1 MTRPHPATNATRFT
15 VGVAVFAWLLAYIAA
30 LPLQGILIS
39 ITGHGGEKSDSWP
52 ISLTVLSVLCL
63 WIPFVVALVVVSRR
77 WGQGRFG
84 TDFKVRLGWIDM
96 AGLPIG
102 IASQLLL
109 VPLIYWPLQRIWPDA
124 FSSDEIE
131 QRARELWDKA
141 HGGWIV
147 VLVLV
152 VALGAPIIEELVY
165 RGLIL
170 QALQSRLNDW
180 VALIISAAW
189 FALIH
194 LQPVELPG
202 LFAFALVLGICFQR
216 TGRLGMAVMAHIG
229 FNAAGLL
236 LASR

>member
-15 VGVAVFAWLLAYIAA
+15 VGVAVFAWLLAYVAA

-77 WGQGRFG
+77 WGQDQFSR
-84 TDFKVRLGWIDM
+84 DFKVHLRWVDL

-147 VLVLV
+147 GLVVV

-170 QALQSRLNDW
+170 KALQSRLNDW
-180 VALIISAAW
+180 LALIISAAW

-216 TGRLGMAVMAHIG
+216 TGRLGMSVMAHIG

>member
-1 MTRPHPATNATRFT
+1 MTRSHPATNATRFT
-15 VGVAVFAWLLAYIAA
+15 VGVAVFAWLLAYVAA

-39 ITGHGGEKSDSWP
+39 ITGHGGEKSYTWP
-52 ISLTVLSVLCL
+52 ISMTVLSIFCL
-63 WIPFVVALVVVSRR
+63 WIPFVGMLMIVSQR
-77 WGQGRFG
+77 WGQGHFQN
-84 TDFKVRLGWIDM
+84 DFKVRTRWIDL
-96 AGLPIG
+96 AGLPLG
-102 IASQLLL
+102 VASQLLL
-109 VPLIYWPLQRIWPDA
+109 VPAVYWPLQQIWPDA

-131 QRARELWDKA
+131 QRARDLWDKA

-180 VALIISAAW
+180 LALVIGSAW

-216 TGRLGMAVMAHIG
+216 TGRLGMSVFAHIG

-236 LASR
+236 LASQ

>member
-63 WIPFVVALVVVSRR
+63 WIPFAVALVVVSRR
-77 WGQGRFG
+77 WGQGQFSR
-84 TDFKVRLGWIDM
+84 DFKVHLRWVDL

-180 VALIISAAW
+180 LALIISAAW
-189 FALIH
+189 FAMIH

-216 TGRLGMAVMAHIG
+216 TGRLGMSVMAHIG

>member
-1 MTRPHPATNATRFT
+1 MTRSHPATNATRFT
-15 VGVAVFAWLLAYIAA
+15 VGVAAFAWLFAYVAA
-30 LPLQGILIS
+30 LPLQGVLIS
-39 ITGHGGEKSDSWP
+39 LTGHGGEKSDTWP
-52 ISLTVLSVLCL
+52 ISMTVLSIFCL
-63 WIPFVVALVVVSRR
+63 WIPFVAMLMIVSRR
-77 WGQGRFG
+77 WGQGHFQDDYKIR
-84 TDFKVRLGWIDM
+84 TRWSDL
-96 AGLPIG
+96 AGLPLG
-102 IASQLLL
+102 VASQLLL
-109 VPLIYWPLQRIWPDA
+109 VNLVYWPLERIWPET
-124 FSSDEIE
+124 FSAEKIE
-131 QRARELWDKA
+131 QPARDLWDRA

-180 VALIISAAW
+180 LALLISALW

-194 LQPVELPG
+194 LQPVQFFG

-216 TGRLGMAVMAHIG
+216 TGRLGMSVYAHIA
-229 FNAAGLL
+229 FNATGLL

>member
-15 VGVAVFAWLLAYIAA
+15 VGVAVFAWLLAYVAA

-77 WGQGRFG
+77 WGQDQFSR
-84 TDFKVRLGWIDM
+84 DFKVHLRWVDL

-109 VPLIYWPLQRIWPDA
+109 VPLIYWPLQRIWSDA

-147 VLVLV
+147 VLVVV

-180 VALIISAAW
+180 LALIISAAW

-216 TGRLGMAVMAHIG
+216 TGRLGMSVMAHIG

>member
-1 MTRPHPATNATRFT
+1 MTRSHPATNATRFT
-15 VGVAVFAWLLAYIAA
+15 VGVAVFAWLLAYVAA

-39 ITGHGGEKSDSWP
+39 ITGHGGEKSDTWP
-52 ISLTVLSVLCL
+52 ISMTVLSIFCL
-63 WIPFVVALVVVSRR
+63 WIPFVGMLMIVSQR
-77 WGQGRFG
+77 WGQGHFQN
-84 TDFKVRLGWIDM
+84 DFKVRTRWIDL
-96 AGLPIG
+96 AGLPLG
-102 IASQLLL
+102 VASQLLL
-109 VPLIYWPLQRIWPDA
+109 VPAVYWPLQRIWPEA

-131 QRARELWDKA
+131 QRARDLWDKA

-180 VALIISAAW
+180 LALVIGSAW

-216 TGRLGMAVMAHIG
+216 TGRLGMSVFAHIG

>member
-15 VGVAVFAWLLAYIAA
+15 VGVAVFAWLLAYVAA

-77 WGQGRFG
+77 WGQDQFSR
-84 TDFKVRLGWIDM
+84 DFKVHLRWVDL

-147 VLVLV
+147 VLVV
-152 VALGAPIIEELVY
+152 FVALGAPIIEELVY
-165 RGLIL
+165 RGLNF

-180 VALIISAAW
+180 LALIISAAW

-216 TGRLGMAVMAHIG
+216 TGRLGMSVMAHIG

>member
-1 MTRPHPATNATRFT
+1 MTRPHPATNATRYT
-15 VGVAVFAWLLAYIAA
+15 VGIAVFSWILYYVAA

-52 ISLTVLSVLCL
+52 ISMTVLSIFCL
-63 WIPFVVALVVVSRR
+63 WIPFVAMLMIVSRR
-77 WGQGRFG
+77 WGQGHFQN
-84 TDFKVRLGWIDM
+84 DYKVRTRWIDL
-96 AGLPIG
+96 AGLPLG
-102 IASQLLL
+102 VASQLLL
-109 VPLIYWPLQRIWPDA
+109 VPAIYWPLQRIWPEA
-124 FSSDEIE
+124 FSNTEIE
-131 QRARELWDKA
+131 QRAQDLWDKA

-180 VALIISAAW
+180 VALVIGAAW

-216 TGRLGMAVMAHIG
+216 TGRLGMSVFAHIG
-229 FNAAGLL
+229 FNATGLL

>member
-15 VGVAVFAWLLAYIAA
+15 VGVAVMAWLLAYMAA
-30 LPLQGILIS
+30 LPLQGMLIAA
-39 ITGHGGEKSDSWP
+39 TGRSGEKSDQWP
-52 ISLTVLSVLCL
+52 ISMTVLSIFCL
-63 WIPFVVALVVVSRR
+63 WIPFVVALMVVSRR
-77 WGQGRFG
+77 WGQGRFVN
-84 TDFKVRLGWIDM
+84 DYKFRARWVDL
-96 AGLPIG
+96 AGLPLG
-102 IASQLLL
+102 VACQFLL
-109 VPLIYWPLQRIWPDA
+109 VPAIYWPLQQIWPDA

-131 QRARELWDKA
+131 QRARDLWDKA
-141 HGGWIV
+141 NGGWII
-147 VLVLV
+147 VLIVV
-152 VALGAPIIEELVY
+152 VALGAPLIEELVY

-180 VALIISAAW
+180 LALLISSAW

-216 TGRLGMAVMAHIG
+216 TGRLGMAIFAHIG

-236 LASR
+236 LASQ

>member
-1 MTRPHPATNATRFT
+1 M
-15 VGVAVFAWLLAYIAA
+15 
-30 LPLQGILIS
+30 
-39 ITGHGGEKSDSWP
+39 
-52 ISLTVLSVLCL
+52 TVLSILCL
-63 WIPFVVALVVVSRR
+63 WIPFVIMLIFVSRR
-77 WGQGRFG
+77 WGQGHFQN
-84 TDFKVRLGWIDM
+84 DYKVRTRWIDL
-96 AGLPIG
+96 AGLPLG
-102 IASQLLL
+102 IASQLVL
-109 VPLIYWPLQRIWPDA
+109 VPAIYWPLQRVWPDT

-131 QRARELWDKA
+131 QRARDLWDKA

-180 VALIISAAW
+180 LALVIAAAW

-216 TGRLGMAVMAHIG
+216 TGRLGMSVFAHIA
-229 FNAAGLL
+229 FNATGLL

>member
-1 MTRPHPATNATRFT
+1 
-15 VGVAVFAWLLAYIAA
+15 
-30 LPLQGILIS
+30 
-39 ITGHGGEKSDSWP
+39 
-52 ISLTVLSVLCL
+52 
-63 WIPFVVALVVVSRR
+63 
-77 WGQGRFG
+77 
-84 TDFKVRLGWIDM
+84 
-96 AGLPIG
+96 
-102 IASQLLL
+102 LLL

-147 VLVLV
+147 VLVVV

-180 VALIISAAW
+180 LALIISAAW

-216 TGRLGMAVMAHIG
+216 TGRLGMSVMAHIG

>member
-63 WIPFVVALVVVSRR
+63 WIPFAVALVVVSRR

-180 VALIISAAW
+180 VALIISAVW

-216 TGRLGMAVMAHIG
+216 TGRLGMSVMAHIG

>member
-63 WIPFVVALVVVSRR
+63 WTPFAVALVVVSRR

-84 TDFKVRLGWIDM
+84 SDFKVRLRWIDM

>member
-15 VGVAVFAWLLAYIAA
+15 VGVAASAWLLAYVAA

-77 WGQGRFG
+77 WGQDQFSR
-84 TDFKVRLGWIDM
+84 DFKVHLRWVDL

-147 VLVLV
+147 VLVVV

-180 VALIISAAW
+180 LALIISAAW

-216 TGRLGMAVMAHIG
+216 TGRLGMSVMAHIG

>member
-15 VGVAVFAWLLAYIAA
+15 VGVAVMAWLLAYMAA
-30 LPLQGILIS
+30 LPLQGMLIAA
-39 ITGHGGEKSDSWP
+39 TGRSGEKSDQWP
-52 ISLTVLSVLCL
+52 ISMTVLSIFCL
-63 WIPFVVALVVVSRR
+63 WIPFVVALMVVSRR
-77 WGQGRFG
+77 WGQGRFVN
-84 TDFKVRLGWIDM
+84 DYKFRARWVDL
-96 AGLPIG
+96 AGLPLG
-102 IASQLLL
+102 VGCQFLL
-109 VPLIYWPLQRIWPDA
+109 VPAIYWPLQQIWPDA

-131 QRARELWDKA
+131 QRARDLWDKA
-141 HGGWIV
+141 NGGWII
-147 VLVLV
+147 VLIVV
-152 VALGAPIIEELVY
+152 VALGAPLIEELVY

-180 VALIISAAW
+180 LALLISSAW

-216 TGRLGMAVMAHIG
+216 TGRLGMAIFAHIG

-236 LASR
+236 LASQ

>member
-15 VGVAVFAWLLAYIAA
+15 VGVAVCAWLFAYIAA
-30 LPLQGILIS
+30 LPLQGALIS
-39 ITGHGGEKSDSWP
+39 ITGHSGEKSDSWP

-63 WIPFVVALVVVSRR
+63 WIPFVVALMVVSRR

-84 TDFKVRLGWIDM
+84 SDFKVRLRWIDM

-131 QRARELWDKA
+131 QRARELWEKA

-180 VALIISAAW
+180 VALIISAVW

-216 TGRLGMAVMAHIG
+216 TGRLGMSVLAHIG

>member
-15 VGVAVFAWLLAYIAA
+15 VGVAVFAWLLAYVAA

-77 WGQGRFG
+77 CGQDQFSR
-84 TDFKVRLGWIDM
+84 DFKVHLRWVDL

-147 VLVLV
+147 VLVVV

-180 VALIISAAW
+180 LALIISAAW

-216 TGRLGMAVMAHIG
+216 TGRLGMSVMAHIG

>member
-15 VGVAVFAWLLAYIAA
+15 VGVAVFAWLLAYVAA

-77 WGQGRFG
+77 WGQDQFSR
-84 TDFKVRLGWIDM
+84 DFKVHLRWVDL

-147 VLVLV
+147 VLVVV

-180 VALIISAAW
+180 LALIISAAW

-216 TGRLGMAVMAHIG
+216 TGRLGMAIFAHIG

-236 LASR
+236 LASQ

>member
-1 MTRPHPATNATRFT
+1 MTRSHPATNATRFT
-15 VGVAVFAWLLAYIAA
+15 VGVAAFAWLLAYVAA
-30 LPLQGILIS
+30 LPLQGVLIS
-39 ITGHGGEKSDSWP
+39 LTGHGGEKSDTWP
-52 ISLTVLSVLCL
+52 ISMTVLSIFCL
-63 WIPFVVALVVVSRR
+63 WIPFVAMLMIVSRR
-77 WGQGRFG
+77 WGQGHFQDDYKIR
-84 TDFKVRLGWIDM
+84 TRWSDL
-96 AGLPIG
+96 AGLPLG
-102 IASQLLL
+102 VASQLLL
-109 VPLIYWPLQRIWPDA
+109 VNLVYWPLERIWPET
-124 FSSDEIE
+124 FSAEKIE
-131 QRARELWDKA
+131 QPARDLWDRA

-180 VALIISAAW
+180 LALLISALW

-194 LQPVELPG
+194 LQPVQFFG

-216 TGRLGMAVMAHIG
+216 TGRLGMSVYAHIA
-229 FNAAGLL
+229 FNATGLL

>member
-15 VGVAVFAWLLAYIAA
+15 VGVAVFAWLLAYVAA

-77 WGQGRFG
+77 WGQDQFSR
-84 TDFKVRLGWIDM
+84 DFKVHLRWVDL

-147 VLVLV
+147 VLVVV
-152 VALGAPIIEELVY
+152 VALGAPVIEELVY

-180 VALIISAAW
+180 LALIISAAW

-216 TGRLGMAVMAHIG
+216 TGRLGMSVMAHIG

>member
-15 VGVAVFAWLLAYIAA
+15 VGVAVFAWLLAYVAA

-77 WGQGRFG
+77 WGQDQFSR
-84 TDFKVRLGWIDM
+84 DFKAHLRWVDL

-147 VLVLV
+147 VLVVV

-180 VALIISAAW
+180 LALIISAAW

-216 TGRLGMAVMAHIG
+216 TGRLGMSVMAHIG

>member
-15 VGVAVFAWLLAYIAA
+15 VGVAVFAWLLAYVAA

-77 WGQGRFG
+77 WGQDQFSR
-84 TDFKVRLGWIDM
+84 DFKVHLRWVDL

-180 VALIISAAW
+180 LALIISAAW

-216 TGRLGMAVMAHIG
+216 TGRLGMSVMAHIG

>member
-1 MTRPHPATNATRFT
+1 M
-15 VGVAVFAWLLAYIAA
+15 
-30 LPLQGILIS
+30 
-39 ITGHGGEKSDSWP
+39 
-52 ISLTVLSVLCL
+52 
-63 WIPFVVALVVVSRR
+63 
-77 WGQGRFG
+77 
-84 TDFKVRLGWIDM
+84 
-96 AGLPIG
+96 
-102 IASQLLL
+102 
-109 VPLIYWPLQRIWPDA
+109 
-124 FSSDEIE
+124 
-131 QRARELWDKA
+131 
-141 HGGWIV
+141 
-147 VLVLV
+147 LV

>member
-15 VGVAVFAWLLAYIAA
+15 VGVAVFAWLLAYVAA

-77 WGQGRFG
+77 WGQDQFIR
-84 TDFKVRLGWIDM
+84 DFKVHLRWVDL

-147 VLVLV
+147 VLVVV
-152 VALGAPIIEELVY
+152 VALGAPVIEELVY

-180 VALIISAAW
+180 LALIISAAW

-216 TGRLGMAVMAHIG
+216 TGRLGMSVMAHIG

>member
-15 VGVAVFAWLLAYIAA
+15 VGVAVMAWLLAYIAA
-30 LPLQGILIS
+30 LPLQGVLIVA
-39 ITGHGGEKSDSWP
+39 TGHSGEKSDEWP
-52 ISLTVLSVLCL
+52 ISMTVLSIFCL
-63 WIPFVVALVVVSRR
+63 WIPFVVALMVVSRR
-77 WGQGRFG
+77 WGQGRFVN
-84 TDFKVRLGWIDM
+84 DYKVRARWVDL
-96 AGLPIG
+96 AGLPLG
-102 IASQLLL
+102 VACQLLL
-109 VPLIYWPLQRIWPDA
+109 VPAIYWPLQQVWSEA

-131 QRARELWDKA
+131 QRAQDLWDKA
-141 HGGWIV
+141 NGGWII
-147 VLVLV
+147 VLIIV
-152 VALGAPIIEELVY
+152 VALGAPLIEELVY

-180 VALIISAAW
+180 LALLISAAW

-216 TGRLGMAVMAHIG
+216 TGRLGMAIFAHIG

-236 LASR
+236 LASQ

>member
-15 VGVAVFAWLLAYIAA
+15 VGVAVFAWLLAYVAA

-77 WGQGRFG
+77 WGQDQFSR
-84 TDFKVRLGWIDM
+84 DFKVHLRWVDL

-131 QRARELWDKA
+131 
-141 HGGWIV
+141 
-147 VLVLV
+147 
-152 VALGAPIIEELVY
+152 
-165 RGLIL
+165 
-170 QALQSRLNDW
+170 
-180 VALIISAAW
+180 
-189 FALIH
+189 
-194 LQPVELPG
+194 
-202 LFAFALVLGICFQR
+202 
-216 TGRLGMAVMAHIG
+216 
-229 FNAAGLL
+229 
-236 LASR
+236 

>member
-15 VGVAVFAWLLAYIAA
+15 VGVAVFAWLLAYVAA

-180 VALIISAAW
+180 LALIISAAW

>member
-15 VGVAVFAWLLAYIAA
+15 VGVAVMAWLLAYIAA
-30 LPLQGILIS
+30 LPLQGVLIAA
-39 ITGHGGEKSDSWP
+39 TGHSGEKSDEWP
-52 ISLTVLSVLCL
+52 ISMTVLSIFCL
-63 WIPFVVALVVVSRR
+63 WIPFVVALMVVSRR
-77 WGQGRFG
+77 WGQGRFVN
-84 TDFKVRLGWIDM
+84 DYKVRARWVDL
-96 AGLPIG
+96 AGLPLG
-102 IASQLLL
+102 VVCQLLL
-109 VPLIYWPLQRIWPDA
+109 VPAIYWPLQQVWSEA

-131 QRARELWDKA
+131 QRAQDLWDKA
-141 HGGWIV
+141 NGGWII
-147 VLVLV
+147 VLIIV
-152 VALGAPIIEELVY
+152 VALGAPLIEELVY

-180 VALIISAAW
+180 LALLISAAW

-216 TGRLGMAVMAHIG
+216 TGRLGMAIFAHIG

-236 LASR
+236 LASQ

>member
-15 VGVAVFAWLLAYIAA
+15 VGVAVMSWLLAYMVA
-30 LPLQGILIS
+30 LPLQGVLIAA
-39 ITGHGGEKSDSWP
+39 TGRSGEKSDQWP
-52 ISLTVLSVLCL
+52 ISMTVLSIFCL
-63 WIPFVVALVVVSRR
+63 WIPFVVALMVVSRR
-77 WGQGRFG
+77 WGQGRFVN
-84 TDFKVRLGWIDM
+84 DYKVRARWVDL
-96 AGLPIG
+96 AGLPLG
-102 IASQLLL
+102 VACQLLL
-109 VPLIYWPLQRIWPDA
+109 VPAIYWPLQQMWPDA

-131 QRARELWDKA
+131 QRARDLWDKA
-141 HGGWIV
+141 SGDWII
-147 VLVLV
+147 VLIIV
-152 VALGAPIIEELVY
+152 VALGAPLIEELVY

-180 VALIISAAW
+180 LALLISSAW

-216 TGRLGMAVMAHIG
+216 TGRLGMAIFAHIG

-236 LASR
+236 LASQ

>member
-1 MTRPHPATNATRFT
+1 MTRSHPATNATRFT
-15 VGVAVFAWLLAYIAA
+15 VGVAVFAWLLAYVAA

-39 ITGHGGEKSDSWP
+39 ITGHGGEKSDTWP
-52 ISLTVLSVLCL
+52 ISMTVLSIFCL
-63 WIPFVVALVVVSRR
+63 WIPFVGMLMIVSQR
-77 WGQGRFG
+77 WGQGHFQN
-84 TDFKVRLGWIDM
+84 DFKVRTRWIDL
-96 AGLPIG
+96 AGLPLG
-102 IASQLLL
+102 VASQLLL
-109 VPLIYWPLQRIWPDA
+109 VPAVYWPLQQIWPDA

-131 QRARELWDKA
+131 QRARELLDKA

-180 VALIISAAW
+180 LALVIGSAW

-216 TGRLGMAVMAHIG
+216 TGRLGMSVFAHIG

-236 LASR
+236 LASQ

>member
-15 VGVAVFAWLLAYIAA
+15 VGVAVFAWLLAYVAA

-63 WIPFVVALVVVSRR
+63 WIPFVVALLVVSRR

>member
-15 VGVAVFAWLLAYIAA
+15 VGVAVFAWLLAYVAA

-77 WGQGRFG
+77 WGQDQFSR
-84 TDFKVRLGWIDM
+84 DFKVHLGWVDL

-216 TGRLGMAVMAHIG
+216 TGRLGMSVMAHIG